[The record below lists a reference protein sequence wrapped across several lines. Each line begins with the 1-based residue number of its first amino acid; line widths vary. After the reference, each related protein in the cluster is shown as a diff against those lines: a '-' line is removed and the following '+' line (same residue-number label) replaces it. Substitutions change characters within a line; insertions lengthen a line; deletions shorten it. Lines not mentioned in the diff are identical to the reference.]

1 MSHSRAYLQQLPEMK
16 RQQQKEEEYK
26 QQLNR
31 LFQMISDPVT
41 AAAELGETKYLY
53 DIRPWLKEQQLQ
65 QHMRFQQQHQKEL
78 AQLNMLGRTTEV
90 SKKQQLFNA
99 QMQAYTQAQ
108 RSCSGVFIPQ
118 TEAPEGPSEELLAG
132 LREKFYG
139 CMVSL
144 QEEWIETRQGVKE
157 LKKGILVDWS

>member
-1 MSHSRAYLQQLPEMK
+1 MSHSRAYLRQLPEMK

-41 AAAELGETKYLY
+41 AAADLGETKYLY
-53 DIRPWLKEQQLQ
+53 DIRPWQQEKKLR
-65 QHMRFQQQHQKEL
+65 QHMLFEQQHQKEVQ
-78 AQLNMLGRTTEV
+78 QLNMLGRTAEALI
-90 SKKQQLFNA
+90 KQQLFNA

-108 RSCSGVFIPQ
+108 RGQQI
-118 TEAPEGPSEELLAG
+118 EAPEGPSEELLAG

-139 CMVSL
+139 CTVSL